1 MTKVAQKFSIQYT
14 RLIDTA
20 QDYAADP
27 TLQGRIHSA
36 ATYFQEQL
44 QPLDAVMAST
54 VTSDNKELKKKLRDA
69 MEELEEVFDM
79 KTDLLDYVL
88 ENGFHMAGYLKQK
101 ALLSIDDSASQKG
114 KGKGRSASAK
124 EGQGSSKQADKEK
137 RPRERKRD
145 AAAVEVPTD
154 VLHPE
159 LYNRLVAWRN
169 AEASALGLPV
179 YTVIQQKAILGICNL
194 LPSDKAMLVR
204 IPYFGKKG
212 VEKYGDVILEMVRV
226 YRKEKGLAEPELL

>member
-1 MTKVAQKFSIQYT
+1 MLSGQGGTVHHHHTDDGIIPANGSDTFLTFQFGVAVIINGSGNI
-14 RLIDTA
+14 L
-20 QDYAADP
+20 
-27 TLQGRIHSA
+27 LRIGPVRI
-36 ATYFQEQL
+36 TTE
-44 QPLDAVMAST
+44 
-54 VTSDNKELKKKLRDA
+54 N
-69 MEELEEVFDM
+69 EV
-79 KTDLLDYVL
+79 
-88 ENGFHMAGYLKQK
+88 G
-101 ALLSIDDSASQKG
+101 
-114 KGKGRSASAK
+114 GRSAAAK

-137 RPRERKRD
+137 RPRERKRED
-145 AAAVEVPTD
+145 AAVEVPTD

-179 YTVIQQKAILGICNL
+179 YTVIQQKAILGISNL